1 MNIKR
6 ENMPYLDILKKIFDN
21 NFKRKTLSDK
31 ELAKEEYNQKSLEE
45 NQIIQ
50 NIQHDIESEND
61 YFAFNGLQD
70 DLIISAGDK
79 ILILACDKGMSGLW
93 IGEGHYD
100 PCTVSVNDGHKFM
113 SEYVVRNID
122 ELYNSLLYPLEDNV
136 FLLNITD
143 STNRGYCRG
152 YHKQYLY
159 NSLIDIF
166 LPIIQ
171 KFVREN
177 SPNRH
182 IGILISSGLDGTSAS
197 GVYLYNVLTE
207 RDDYKVDVIII
218 KYPEYF
224 CAQECLV
231 LFQEIKNK
239 LTNRCQIT
247 EFDIP
252 EHLKLDEIG
261 TFKLNLIL
269 DYQKKRGNNEIE

>member
-1 MNIKR
+1 
-6 ENMPYLDILKKIFDN
+6 MPYLDILKKIFDN
-21 NFKRKTLSDK
+21 NLKRKTLSDK

-136 FLLNITD
+136 SLLNITD

-182 IGILISSGLDGTSAS
+182 IGILISSGLEGTSAS
-197 GVYLYNVLTE
+197 GVYLYNALTE

-239 LTNRCQIT
+239 LTNRCQII